1 MEDDTGG
8 RSSDL
13 RTFILPV
20 VYFSWLNRV
29 GSPEGGA
36 GLELHIY
43 WCCLASPECSSRGST
58 RCFMLHIEETLR
70 KLFCFIMAFS

>member
-20 VYFSWLNRV
+20 VHFSWLNRV

-43 WCCLASPECSSRGST
+43 WCCLASPRVFEQRQHSLLYAPHRRNSEKA
-58 RCFMLHIEETLR
+58 FLLHHGL
-70 KLFCFIMAFS
+70 